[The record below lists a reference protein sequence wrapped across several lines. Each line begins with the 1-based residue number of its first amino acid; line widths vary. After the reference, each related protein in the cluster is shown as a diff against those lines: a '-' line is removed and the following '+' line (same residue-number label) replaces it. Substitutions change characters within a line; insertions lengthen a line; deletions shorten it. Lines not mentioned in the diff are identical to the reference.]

1 MVTMAQRIESLR
13 TERGMSRPALSAAL
27 GLPRT
32 AAEKFETGRQT
43 PTQDQQ
49 EKLASYFGV
58 SLFYLRGES
67 DDPTRMENWLNTG
80 YVDGEPA
87 PKPFPRPASAKVVAQ
102 SSAAG
107 QGDSTMF
114 SAFMKSKSFQE
125 LLRATVLDVLRSPEG
140 QELLSKA
147 VQKELRR

>member
-1 MVTMAQRIESLR
+1 
-13 TERGMSRPALSAAL
+13 
-27 GLPRT
+27 
-32 AAEKFETGRQT
+32 
-43 PTQDQQ
+43 
-49 EKLASYFGV
+49 
-58 SLFYLRGES
+58 
-67 DDPTRMENWLNTG
+67 MENWLNTG
-80 YVDGEPA
+80 YVDDEPA

-107 QGDSTMF
+107 QGGSTMF

-147 VQKELRR
+147 VQKELPALILFPLHALKGPLLSAGVLFSAFYPYVLVKIFAYRILKKRGNSFLPPRSSQLTQLTILG